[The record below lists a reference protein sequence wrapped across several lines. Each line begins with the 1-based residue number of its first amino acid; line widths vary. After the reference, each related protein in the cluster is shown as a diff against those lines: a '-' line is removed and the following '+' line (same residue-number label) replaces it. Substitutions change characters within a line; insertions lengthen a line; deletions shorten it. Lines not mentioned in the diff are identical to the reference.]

1 MCACVAHAS
10 APIWSFDRNVCA
22 IWNYVYVDV
31 YFLFDRCTRRQ
42 KPNVVSFFP
51 AQPVLAG
58 NATQDQ
64 LRAFHKV
71 RDDFRSDASKDA
83 LYLVVVGIGA
93 FVSTYVFML
102 IVRIYC
108 VISHCHH
115 GL

>member
-1 MCACVAHAS
+1 MLALLFGRLTATFVQFGITCTSTFTSCLIAAQGA
-10 APIWSFDRNVCA
+10 RNRML
-22 IWNYVYVDV
+22 
-31 YFLFDRCTRRQ
+31 FLFF
-42 KPNVVSFFP
+42 V